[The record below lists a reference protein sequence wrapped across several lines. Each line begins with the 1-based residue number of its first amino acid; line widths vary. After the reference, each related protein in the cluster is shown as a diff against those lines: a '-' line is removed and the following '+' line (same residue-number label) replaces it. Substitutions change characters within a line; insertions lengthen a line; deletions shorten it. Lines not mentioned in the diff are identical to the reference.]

1 MLQDVKNWILSRGDY
16 EIKINKNDFTDSLVV
31 DFESE
36 NKIARFTV
44 WDDKSCI
51 LEVMDVNTGQYIIN
65 DRRELS
71 EMNEVLDAFKE
82 FSALLG

>member
-16 EIKINKNDFTDSLVV
+16 EVKINNNDFTDSLVV
-31 DFESE
+31 DFEGE

-71 EMNEVLDAFKE
+71 ETNEVLDAFKE
-82 FSALLG
+82 FSALLD

>member
-16 EIKINKNDFTDSLVV
+16 EVKINNNDFTDSLVV

-71 EMNEVLDAFKE
+71 ETNEVLDAFKE
-82 FSALLG
+82 FSALLD